1 MTHPYWPL
9 FDLRVR
15 TPRVELRVPGEEDLE
30 ALARLAGGGIHDDGT
45 MPFLTPWTQG
55 PNVERSVLQWH
66 WRQRA
71 AWIPEE
77 WHLDFVVVAGGEVV
91 GTQGVAGTHFP
102 VTRQVRSG
110 SWLGQRH
117 QGRGLGKEMRSAMLH
132 FAFAGLGA
140 ETARSGAFSDNAPS
154 LGVSRAMGYVEDGYE
169 IRNRQGVAAREVRFR
184 LERAAWERT
193 RRSDVEIEGIEPCR
207 TMFGLD

>member
-1 MTHPYWPL
+1 MTHRYWPL

-15 TPRVELRVPGEEDLE
+15 TPRVELRVPDEEDLD
-30 ALARLAGGGIHDDGT
+30 ALARLAGEGIHDDGA
-45 MPFLTPWTQG
+45 MPFLTPWTLR

-66 WRQRA
+66 WRQRG
-71 AWIPEE
+71 AWAPDG
-77 WHLDFVVVAGGEVV
+77 WNLDFVVLDGGEVV
-91 GTQGVAGTHFP
+91 GSQGVGATDFA

-110 SWLGQRH
+110 SWLGKRH
-117 QGRGLGKEMRSAMLH
+117 QGRGLGKEMRSAVLH

-140 ETARSGAFSDNAPS
+140 EVALSGAFSDNAPS
-154 LGVSRAMGYVEDGYE
+154 LGVSRALGYQEDGYQV
-169 IRNRQGVAAREVRFR
+169 RNRQGVAAREVRFR